1 MLSLNELLEYR
12 IILASKSPRRLS
24 LLKQMGFK
32 VEVVRFDVNEDY
44 PLNIEYSSIPE
55 YLAKKKAK
63 AFDINKLEDKD
74 ILLTADTMVFLNTQ
88 TVDKPKDK
96 EDAISLLKQ
105 LSNQTHQVITGCSLK
120 TKSQTKSQT
129 KSFSVKTEVSFKQLT
144 NEEIIY
150 YVENYKPYDKAG
162 SYGIQEWI
170 GLIGVEKIQGCY
182 YNVMGLPTQEIFNQ
196 INHIINTK

>member
-32 VEVVRFDVNEDY
+32 VEVVRFDVEEDH
-44 PLNIEYSSIPE
+44 PFNIEYSSIPE
-55 YLAKKKAK
+55 YLAEKKAK
-63 AFDINKLEDKD
+63 VFDINKLEDKE
-74 ILLTADTMVFLNTQ
+74 ILLTADTMVFFNTQ

-96 EDAISLLKQ
+96 EDAISLLKK

-120 TKSQTKSQT
+120 TKSHT

>member
-32 VEVVRFDVNEDY
+32 VEVVRFDVEEDHS
-44 PLNIEYSSIPE
+44 LNIEYSSIPE
-55 YLAKKKAK
+55 YLAEKKAK
-63 AFDINKLEDKD
+63 VFDINKLEDKD
-74 ILLTADTMVFLNTQ
+74 ILLTADTMVFFNTQ

-96 EDAISLLKQ
+96 EDAISLLKK

-120 TKSQTKSQT
+120 TKSHT

>member
-32 VEVVRFDVNEDY
+32 VEVVRFDVNEDH

-55 YLAKKKAK
+55 YLAEKKAK
-63 AFDINKLEDKD
+63 AYDINKLEDKD

-96 EDAISLLKQ
+96 EDAISLLKK

-120 TKSQTKSQT
+120 TKSHT
-129 KSFSVKTEVSFKQLT
+129 KSFSVKT
-144 NEEIIY
+144 EEIIY

-196 INHIINTK
+196 IKHIINTK

>member
-32 VEVVRFDVNEDY
+32 VEVVRFDVEEDH

-55 YLAKKKAK
+55 YLAEKKAK
-63 AFDINKLEDKD
+63 VFDINKLEDKD
-74 ILLTADTMVFLNTQ
+74 ILLTADTMVFFNTQ

-96 EDAISLLKQ
+96 EDAISLLKK

-120 TKSQTKSQT
+120 TKSHT

-196 INHIINTK
+196 IKHIINTK

>member
-24 LLKQMGFK
+24 LLKQIGFK
-32 VEVVRFDVNEDY
+32 VEVVRFDVNEDH

-55 YLAKKKAK
+55 YLAEKKAK
-63 AFDINKLEDKD
+63 AYDINMLEDKD

-96 EDAISLLKQ
+96 EDAISLLKK

-120 TKSQTKSQT
+120 TKSHT
-129 KSFSVKTEVSFKQLT
+129 KSF
-144 NEEIIY
+144 
-150 YVENYKPYDKAG
+150 
-162 SYGIQEWI
+162 
-170 GLIGVEKIQGCY
+170 
-182 YNVMGLPTQEIFNQ
+182 
-196 INHIINTK
+196 